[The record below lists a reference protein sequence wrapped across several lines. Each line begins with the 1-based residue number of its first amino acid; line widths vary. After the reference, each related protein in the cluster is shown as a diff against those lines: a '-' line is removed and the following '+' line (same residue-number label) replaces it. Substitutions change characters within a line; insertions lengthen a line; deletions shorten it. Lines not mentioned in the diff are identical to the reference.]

1 MDEGACVPI
10 RVHTVVISVQHDEDI
25 SLEEQR
31 KQLKEEII
39 KVCVCV
45 EVVRLCGSD
54 EVHGGVVSGE
64 KPE

>member
-39 KVCVCV
+39 KVCVCGGG
-45 EVVRLCGSD
+45 EVVW
-54 EVHGGVVSGE
+54 
-64 KPE
+64 K